1 MRCFEPA
8 ASSPTSDLMALRF
21 DLSTCGAGDDEATA
35 ETIVRLR
42 PDGTAKR
49 KYRRTREVEGPA
61 HVPQPPRSVRSRVG
75 RGLPVADCS
84 A

>member
-1 MRCFEPA
+1 MRCFEPPG
-8 ASSPTSDLMALRF
+8 SSPTSDLMALRF

-49 KYRRTREVEGPA
+49 K
-61 HVPQPPRSVRSRVG
+61 
-75 RGLPVADCS
+75 
-84 A
+84 